1 MQEENRCRET
11 LCTSPASVL
20 CLVAS
25 LFACDSGLLVPG
37 SRTAVTPTQACEADR
52 EETRP
57 RQGVSRCS
65 SLPQAAFLHSPSLEN
80 NVACSFPPGS
90 EAWPAGALARPR
102 AAPGTAPASASAA
115 LRASQLFPDP
125 RNHVPASYF
134 FSPLETYKAVSAF
147 LATPCRIQNPLLE
160 K

>member
-65 SLPQAAFLHSPSLEN
+65 SLPQAAFLHGPSLEN

-102 AAPGTAPASASAA
+102 AAPG
-115 LRASQLFPDP
+115 R
-125 RNHVPASYF
+125 H
-134 FSPLETYKAVSAF
+134 
-147 LATPCRIQNPLLE
+147 PLLPPQLSVRRSFSLTRVTTSLPRIFSLL
-160 K
+160 